1 MRYVEKWETARRSQ
15 NSLKLKICEDKFRD
29 AISDYKNKME
39 LENRI
44 HAELQRF
51 LTETMDDSFEQLE
64 NWMDRYDRELEEKD
78 AQIYQ
83 MKMKKAAMDTKLE
96 NMKCTYLERQKAIN
110 DWLEVKAKMEAE
122 AERIRKEQWA
132 ALIIQVEN
140 SFL

>member
-1 MRYVEKWETARRSQ
+1 
-15 NSLKLKICEDKFRD
+15 
-29 AISDYKNKME
+29 ME